1 MHAQNLY
8 RFFRFLFAIIWLV
21 NGLICKV
28 FGLVPRHEVIVSNIL
43 GSTYAGLLT
52 MLIGFAEIA
61 MAIWIWI
68 GFLPRF
74 NAWAQ
79 IIIIMTMNIMEW
91 MLVPDLLLWGRF
103 NLVFS
108 VLLCATIYYVEF
120 KLKSKSIR

>member
-28 FGLVPRHEVIVSNIL
+28 FGLVPRHEAIVSNIL
-43 GSTYAGLLT
+43 GSTYAGFFT
-52 MLIGFAEIA
+52 MLIGFAEIG

-74 NAWAQ
+74 NAWTQ

-108 VLLCATIYYVEF
+108 ALLCATIYYVEF
-120 KLKSKSIR
+120 KLKPKSIR